1 MDVVGR
7 PTQEA
12 KSEGEGVRNSRRTS
26 PHPNPLPVGEAVAKG
41 YSTKSSFSLRE
52 KVRMR
57 ERRKPLNCIS
67 HSLTLQSL
75 TPALSRRE
83 REFIGFCD
91 TL

>member
-1 MDVVGR
+1 MYSLE
-7 PTQEA
+7 QLLLFISLSLA
-12 KSEGEGVRNSRRTS
+12 S
-26 PHPNPLPVGEAVAKG
+26 EAVAKG

>member
-1 MDVVGR
+1 
-7 PTQEA
+7 
-12 KSEGEGVRNSRRTS
+12 
-26 PHPNPLPVGEAVAKG
+26 
-41 YSTKSSFSLRE
+41 
-52 KVRMR
+52 MR

-91 TL
+91 TLKAGERDV